1 MVNQAH
7 QVAQKLSVAVHLV
20 KETMAKQKYIHDIV
34 TAHDDEEP

>member
-34 TAHDDEEP
+34 NAYDDEEL